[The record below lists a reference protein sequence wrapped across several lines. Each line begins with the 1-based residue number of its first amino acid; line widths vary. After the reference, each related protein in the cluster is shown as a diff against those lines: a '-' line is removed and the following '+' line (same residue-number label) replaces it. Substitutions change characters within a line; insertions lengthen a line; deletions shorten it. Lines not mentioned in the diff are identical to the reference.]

1 MAKKDNKEQEILL
14 AAEKLF
20 AEKGFKGATTSLIA
34 AEAGV
39 THAMLHYYFR
49 TKEQIFLRVCDSYME
64 EVRSELRPIMEP
76 AVYDVKLIKTVTEIC
91 FDFFSSH
98 SGQMSLF
105 LEVAKERPEL
115 LEEYVAELGRYMGGA
130 ITAHQERTEAA
141 VREGKINDISFSDL
155 LLDIVSVCASPF
167 FFEPVV
173 DNIMKMDA
181 ARKKEFLES
190 RKREAVE
197 LIANRIVRRI

>member
-130 ITAHQERTEAA
+130 LTAHQERTEAA

>member
-49 TKEQIFLRVCDSYME
+49 TKEQIFLKVCDSYME

-76 AVYDVKLIKTVTEIC
+76 AVYDVGLIKTVTEIC

-115 LEEYVAELGRYMGGA
+115 LEEYVAELSRYMGGA

>member
-49 TKEQIFLRVCDSYME
+49 TKEQIFLKVCDSYME

-130 ITAHQERTEAA
+130 ITAHQERTESA

-197 LIANRIVRRI
+197 LIANRLVKRT

>member
-39 THAMLHYYFR
+39 THAMLHSYFR
-49 TKEQIFLRVCDSYME
+49 TKEQIFRTVCDSYME

>member
-1 MAKKDNKEQEILL
+1 MAKKDNKEQKILL

-49 TKEQIFLRVCDSYME
+49 TKEQIFLKVCDSYME

-130 ITAHQERTEAA
+130 LTAHQERTEAA

>member
-49 TKEQIFLRVCDSYME
+49 TKEQIFLKVCDSYME

-130 ITAHQERTEAA
+130 LTAHQERTESA

-197 LIANRIVRRI
+197 LIANRIVKRI

>member
-49 TKEQIFLRVCDSYME
+49 TKEQIFLKVCDSYME
-64 EVRSELRPIMEP
+64 EVRSELRPTMEP